1 MTPKILIV
9 DDEEN
14 ICFTLQRFLSQE
26 GYEVATAGNYEEAV
40 NCIKKNDFDL
50 IFSDIVL
57 KGKTGMDILKA
68 VKAGNPLCPVVM
80 ITGVPSIESA
90 SQAVRLGAFDYLP
103 KPVRQNAI
111 LHAARAA
118 LNHKAILEEKEKY
131 RRNLEAIFKSVKD
144 AIITVDRELCVL
156 SVNQATEK
164 ICPVFSND
172 LIGKQLNLTNFACPG
187 KCISALEQTIQRKKS
202 VELYR
207 ISCNT
212 SKSPFHVVTAST
224 TPLLDHRGMFSGGV
238 LVIRDET
245 RLADLERNLGE
256 RQQLHHIVG
265 QSEPMQKVYSLIEN
279 LADIRSTVL
288 VTGESGT
295 GKELIAE
302 ALHYTG
308 CLSDQPL
315 VKVNCAALSEHLLE
329 SELFGHVKGAFTG
342 AISDK
347 IGRFQKAN
355 GGTIFLD
362 EIGEMTPRMQLY
374 LLRVLQDMQFERV
387 GDSTTIQVDV
397 RVVAATNQNLLDG
410 IKTGRFREDLY
421 YRLKVVELNLP
432 PLRRRTSDI
441 PILTRH
447 FLKHFSKKFDKQIKG
462 VESQVEQLFMKYR
475 WPGNV
480 RELKHALEHA
490 AILCRGD
497 CIEAEH
503 LPEEFRAEISSGKE
517 RDYGQTILKA
527 LEKTR
532 WNKTEAAR
540 MLGISRQS
548 LYRKINEYNLLDRKS
563 IAPFKNKVTFDH

>member
-1 MTPKILIV
+1 LTPNILIV

-14 ICFTLQRFLSQE
+14 LCFTLQRFLSQE
-26 GYEVATAGNYEEAV
+26 GYEVATAGDYEEAV
-40 NCIKKNDFDL
+40 SCIKKNDFDL

-68 VKAGNPLCPVVM
+68 VKAENPLCPVVM

-103 KPVRQNAI
+103 KPVRQDAI
-111 LHAARAA
+111 LHAARSA
-118 LNHKAILEEKEKY
+118 LKHKAILEEKEKY

-156 SVNQATEK
+156 SFNQAAEK
-164 ICPVFSND
+164 ICPAFSTD
-172 LIGKQLNLTNFACPG
+172 LVGKQLNLTNFACLG
-187 KCISALEQTIQRKKS
+187 KCIAALEQTIQHKES

-212 SKSPFHVVTAST
+212 AKSPFHVVTAST
-224 TPLLDHRGMFSGGV
+224 TPLLDHRGRFSGGV
-238 LVIRDET
+238 LVLRDET
-245 RLADLERNLGE
+245 RLADLERHLGE

-288 VTGESGT
+288 ITGESGT

-308 CLSDQPL
+308 CFSDQPL

-342 AISDK
+342 AVSDK
-347 IGRFQKAN
+347 MGRFQKAD
-355 GGTIFLD
+355 GGTILLD

-387 GDSTTIQVDV
+387 GDSTTIKVDV
-397 RVVAATNQNLLDG
+397 RVVAATNQNLAEA
-410 IKTGRFREDLY
+410 IKAGRFREDLY
-421 YRLKVVELNLP
+421 YRLKVVELTLP

-441 PILTRH
+441 PILIHH
-447 FLKHFSKKFDKQIKG
+447 FIEHFNKKFDKQIVS
-462 VESQVEQLFMKYR
+462 VEGKVEQLFMKYR

-497 CIEAEH
+497 CIETGH
-503 LPEEFRAEISSGKE
+503 LPEEFKPEIPPDNE
-517 RDYGQTILKA
+517 EDYGRTILKA
-527 LEKTR
+527 LEKSH
-532 WNKTEAAR
+532 WNKTDTAR
-540 MLGISRQS
+540 LLGISRQS
-548 LYRKINEYNLLDRKS
+548 LYRKIREYKLLGQD
-563 IAPFKNKVTFDH
+563 